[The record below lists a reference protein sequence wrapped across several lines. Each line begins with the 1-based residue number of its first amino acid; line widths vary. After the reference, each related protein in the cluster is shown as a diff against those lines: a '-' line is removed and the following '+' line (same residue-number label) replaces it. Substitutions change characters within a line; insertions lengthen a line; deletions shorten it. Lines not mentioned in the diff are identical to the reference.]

1 MIRVLPSVSKL
12 PDIKC
17 QGTLHSLHQAMMRDE
32 ELQKL
37 VEKFVKESNES
48 KRLELTTQI
57 ILKWAKAE
65 NASTQKNIDA
75 QHLIVVEAFMGYRFG
90 LDAPNQEIIL
100 KGINSYTAKQLES
113 IYQKLENY
121 VYAEL
126 MSQTHLSDLKK
137 LIKTDKNGKSDLSA
151 VTSRLQIEMALNSDK
166 AKERIVEF
174 SRMVKGLGLDKNSN
188 FLDPKNPDCFYLKFT
203 ENDRDLKWQID
214 SIAKLPMTMD
224 KSKIENNE
232 LRGTT
237 GDDAYRATEKD
248 WEITPFFHSLEGDDV
263 LYGSDKDDT
272 LVGCQGE
279 DLLDGGDGDD
289 ILISNTQ
296 NDIIFGGKGNDRIY
310 AGEDDDIIF
319 GGDGDDVIHPD
330 GVDMSGRF
338 KEGDRGNDIIVGG
351 KGNDI
356 IVSYVGDDTF
366 VFNLGDGN
374 DIIIEKQG
382 TDTLYFGK
390 GISWKNLKFEK
401 NGLDMVISIKNTND
415 SITVKDWFAEGQVG
429 DNNNIIEIFEFAN
442 GEKHTY
448 KDIVVK

>member
-32 ELQKL
+32 QLQKL

-65 NASTQKNIDA
+65 NVSTQKNIDV

-289 ILISNTQ
+289 
-296 NDIIFGGKGNDRIY
+296 
-310 AGEDDDIIF
+310 
-319 GGDGDDVIHPD
+319 VIHPD

-442 GEKHTY
+442 GEKHT
-448 KDIVVK
+448 